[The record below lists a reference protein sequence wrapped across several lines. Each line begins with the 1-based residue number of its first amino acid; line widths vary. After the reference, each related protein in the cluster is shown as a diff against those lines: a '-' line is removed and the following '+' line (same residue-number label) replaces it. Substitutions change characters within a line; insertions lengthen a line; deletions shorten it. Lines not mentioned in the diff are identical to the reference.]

1 LVVQMTETTATNFI
15 ERVRAR
21 GDAARAARQHASET
35 GRPMICVSITRD
47 GATTEE
53 LFFDTPPTLGQIA
66 MRAGIGAYVLSIDI
80 QGALAPVAA
89 E

>member
-1 LVVQMTETTATNFI
+1 MTDTNATNFI

-21 GDAARAARQHASET
+21 GDAARAAQQRASET
-35 GRPMICVSITRD
+35 GRPMISVSITRD

-53 LFFDTPPTLGQIA
+53 LFFDSPPTLGQIA
-66 MRAGIGAYVLSIDI
+66 TRAGIGAYVLSIDI
-80 QGALAPVAA
+80 QKTLAPVAPVAA